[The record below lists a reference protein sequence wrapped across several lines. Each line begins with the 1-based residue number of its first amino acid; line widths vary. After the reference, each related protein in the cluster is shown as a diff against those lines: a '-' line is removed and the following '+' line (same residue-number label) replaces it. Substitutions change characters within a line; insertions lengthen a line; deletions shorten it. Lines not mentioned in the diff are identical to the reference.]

1 MLRTSSLEVP
11 GLVVGASA
19 GEKLEKDRGHLK
31 ALVPVQRWFGFEDL
45 HCFSDFSGI
54 VVGFTSQNSHIVKRK
69 AVSRTFDV
77 FKHSRLV
84 IRPPVFA
91 EALAQGAGSLSYV
104 KVIAGTTGDL
114 VNGPTLV
121 FFLLLVFGF
130 HQE

>member
-1 MLRTSSLEVP
+1 MI
-11 GLVVGASA
+11 
-19 GEKLEKDRGHLK
+19 
-31 ALVPVQRWFGFEDL
+31 PVQRWFGFEDL
-45 HCFSDFSGI
+45 HCFSDLSGI
-54 VVGFTSQNSHIVKRK
+54 VVGFTGQNSHIVKRK

-114 VNGPTLV
+114 VNV
-121 FFLLLVFGF
+121 FVLNFYIFFINFSSFL
-130 HQE
+130 EWREM